1 MVASPLCQQEFVSGY
16 QSDQGIV
23 LILLAGILCKKH
35 ETFSSTAMTCTAANG
50 GKTLASSLEADL
62 SLRHKAAGLL
72 AADRSAMSKQSPDFS
87 HLVEDRLEAIAAL
100 RELRVREK
108 HAMSAARKL
117 QGEVARMPL
126 DSLLFRQKTL
136 ELERA
141 QTELSRI
148 HETLFDHESTM
159 ARTNW
164 LVHLLEGDVAAG

>member
-1 MVASPLCQQEFVSGY
+1 MASAP
-16 QSDQGIV
+16 QGDI
-23 LILLAGILCKKH
+23 
-35 ETFSSTAMTCTAANG
+35 
-50 GKTLASSLEADL
+50 
-62 SLRHKAAGLL
+62 SLRDKAAGLL
-72 AADRSAMSKQSPDFS
+72 AADRSAMVKQAPDFS

-126 DSLLFRQKTL
+126 DSALFRQKTL

-159 ARTNW
+159 TRTNW
-164 LVHLLEGDVAAG
+164 LVHLLEGDESAG

>member
-1 MVASPLCQQEFVSGY
+1 VVSAT
-16 QSDQGIV
+16 QGD
-23 LILLAGILCKKH
+23 
-35 ETFSSTAMTCTAANG
+35 M
-50 GKTLASSLEADL
+50 
-62 SLRHKAAGLL
+62 SLRDKAAGLL
-72 AADRSAMSKQSPDFS
+72 AADRSAMVKQVPDFS

-126 DSLLFRQKTL
+126 DSALFRQRTL

-164 LVHLLEGDVAAG
+164 LVHLLEGDVSAG